1 MKKQKL
7 YNVTYLKSNTKIEI
21 IKMTESLMWEML
33 ESYTS
38 RKLDVENCKDQD
50 IIIKVFLP
58 ADEDRARSI
67 YHLKLAQI

>member
-38 RKLDVENCKDQD
+38 RKLH
-50 IIIKVFLP
+50 I
-58 ADEDRARSI
+58 
-67 YHLKLAQI
+67 